1 MPPPAPPAAS
11 DPVAE
16 RLRGRLMQQSLRTLL
31 DRVRGARNV
40 LPHLAALETS
50 LGKHGTAVIA
60 TIATPTLSRICSQLS
75 SLPLPSDDPPLHDL
89 LTRLLDTLE
98 AQQPTPQFLSTFVG
112 ENTLVIQ
119 DGSHSDFM
127 DLENAHA
134 DTVRCELEATPPRL
148 ELQLPDRQPQDPQ
161 P

>member
-1 MPPPAPPAAS
+1 MPPPNPPAAN

-31 DRVRGARNV
+31 DRVRGARDV

-60 TIATPTLSRICSQLS
+60 TIATSTLAKICSQLS
-75 SLPLPSDDPPLHDL
+75 SLPLPADDPPLHDL

-98 AQQPTPQFLSTFVG
+98 AQQPTPQFLSTFVN
-112 ENTLVIQ
+112 EQTLVIQ
-119 DGSHSDFM
+119 EASHSEFM
-127 DLENAHA
+127 DLEKAHA
-134 DTVRCELEATPPRL
+134 DTVPAELAPTVPMPD
-148 ELQLPDRQPQDPQ
+148 LQLQPLQ

>member
-1 MPPPAPPAAS
+1 MPPPTPPAAN
-11 DPVAE
+11 DAVAE
-16 RLRGRLMQQSLRTLL
+16 RLRGRLMQQSLRPLL
-31 DRVRGARNV
+31 DRVRGARDV

-60 TIATPTLSRICSQLS
+60 TISTNTLAKICSQLS
-75 SLPLPSDDPPLHDL
+75 SLPLPADDPPLRDL

-112 ENTLVIQ
+112 EQTLVIQ
-119 DGSHSDFM
+119 DGSHSEFM

-134 DTVRCELEATPPRL
+134 DTVRCELEVTPPHL
-148 ELQLPDRQPQDPQ
+148 DLQLDKTQP
-161 P
+161 